1 MNALRPMVIVG
12 AGHVGGRA
20 AQALREFGWGG
31 EILLV
36 GSETHLPYE
45 RPPLSKAL
53 LTGERD
59 GASCAL
65 RPREAYE
72 ADRISHIVERVVDI
86 DAAAHEVA
94 LAGGRRIGYQALLLA
109 TGGHLRRLS
118 IPGADLAG

>member
-36 GSETHLPYE
+36 GSETHLPYD

-65 RPREAYE
+65 RPREVYE
-72 ADRISHIVERVVDI
+72 VDRITHIVARVASI
-86 DAAAHEVA
+86 DGSAREVA
-94 LAGGRRIGYQALLLA
+94 LADGRWI
-109 TGGHLRRLS
+109 
-118 IPGADLAG
+118 